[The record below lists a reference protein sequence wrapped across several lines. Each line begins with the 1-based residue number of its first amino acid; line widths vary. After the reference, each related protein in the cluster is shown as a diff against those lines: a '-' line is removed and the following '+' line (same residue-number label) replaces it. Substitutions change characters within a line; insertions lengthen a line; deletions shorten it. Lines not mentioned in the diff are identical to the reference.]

1 MTYTYPDKNDRLTCE
16 LIEREFDGVYWG
28 KSEELVL
35 GQALEEAKSLS
46 DARRKAGQKVQLLDL
61 GCGMGRLFQTFAG
74 IADEITGAEPD
85 PGRFAGAEKEA
96 HRVSDET
103 GTPVTVLNGDAS
115 ALPDGKQFDLILSS
129 HVMQHITCRMAE
141 DLIKTMAEKL
151 RPEGLLILTTTYT
164 DSSEDRFSGEGWKD
178 GQRWSQYVSREEF
191 DSLFGCEGMLPV
203 RMFSSQSLCALA
215 ENAGLELIQTS
226 RYHYQNHHSAE
237 EDVEANLSGDGRG
250 ARDAMYL
257 FRKPRQRLMD
267 GNINYYF
274 SFSIFDEETGLRTDD
289 EGELRSSIRKT
300 FPDAV
305 FDDDPEALEEPLF
318 QQLKIGQDF
327 LHGGGLPFHCFRVLL
342 KNYQLS
348 FGLETK
354 SSAGV
359 RKKAFD
365 VRSSS
370 VFMTVFPESDTVQV
384 CVCLSVKDASP
395 DDYVYF
401 RHVQGNGAKLH
412 NQDGRMISVREIFQE
427 ISSSLNRKVTDV
439 AETYLLEIRQF
450 DRYTRLED
458 ILEKEKTLIYGLM
471 TGDEGWRHVPEHLAE
486 ERLINQW
493 GSRDFVRLISFG
505 ANSVVINLADSSRAE
520 HYRAGRMD
528 FDHTYY
534 GEMNPYF
541 SMDSQIAGVNHGI
554 LFSAELVMVIKT
566 ICNRIL
572 RRQANY
578 YSGGQGNK
586 LREEIRKIKA
596 YRGELITTLNRVEN
610 LSISEIGELERVLLI
625 SQQIDPL
632 IEKIKY
638 LLELLESELDLLY
651 QTSTNRMASF
661 LTVLGLV
668 LAGWQVILAIM

>member
-1 MTYTYPDKNDRLTCE
+1 MAYTYPDENDRLTCE
-16 LIEREFDGVYWG
+16 MIETQFDGEYWG
-28 KSEELVL
+28 KSEDLVL
-35 GQALEEAKSLS
+35 GQALEEANLLAA
-46 DARRKAGQKVQLLDL
+46 ARRNAGQKVQLLDL
-61 GCGMGRLFQTFAG
+61 GCGMGRLFQTFAAV
-74 IADEITGAEPD
+74 ADEITGAEPD
-85 PGRFAGAEKEA
+85 PGRFAVAEKEGR
-96 HRVSDET
+96 RVAGEA
-103 GTPVTVLNGDAS
+103 GIPVHVINGDAS
-115 ALPDGKQFDLILSS
+115 ALPEGKQFDIIVSS

-141 DLIKTMAEKL
+141 DLMKTMADKL
-151 RPEGLLILTTTYT
+151 RPDGLLVLTTTYT
-164 DSSEDRFSGEGWKD
+164 DGGEDRFSGEGWKD
-178 GQRWSQYVSREEF
+178 GQRWSQYVNREEF

-203 RMFSSQSLCALA
+203 RMFSPGSLCALA
-215 ENAGLELIQTS
+215 ENAGLELLQTS
-226 RYHYQNHHSAE
+226 MYHYQNHHSAE
-237 EDVEANLSGDGRG
+237 EDLEANLSGDGAG

-257 FRKPRQRLMD
+257 FQKPKKRMMD
-267 GNINYYF
+267 GNINYHF

-289 EGELRSSIRKT
+289 ERELRSSIRKA
-300 FPDAV
+300 FPDAI
-305 FDDDPEALEEPLF
+305 FDDDPEAMNEPLF
-318 QQLKIGQDF
+318 QQLKIGQEF
-327 LHGGGLPFHCFRVLL
+327 LHGGGLPFHCFRALL

-354 SSAGV
+354 SYAGV
-359 RKKAFD
+359 RKKTFD
-365 VRSSS
+365 IRSSS

-395 DDYVYF
+395 DDFVYF
-401 RHVQGNGAKLH
+401 RHVQGNGAKLR
-412 NQDGRMISVREIFQE
+412 NQDGRLISVREIFQE
-427 ISSSLNRKVTDV
+427 VSSSLNRKVTDV

-450 DRYTRLED
+450 DQYTQLED

-486 ERLINQW
+486 ERLTNQW

-520 HYRAGRMD
+520 HYRAGRMI

-541 SMDSQIAGVNHGI
+541 SMDSEIAGVNHGI

-586 LREEIRKIKA
+586 LRAEIRKIKA

-625 SQQIDPL
+625 SQQIEPI

-651 QTSTNRMASF
+651 QTSTNRLINF
-661 LTVLGLV
+661 LTVAGLI
-668 LAGWQVILAIM
+668 LAAWQVILAIM